1 MCRMLPPIVWPISKG
16 LGNIVSCQSHVPS
29 ATCPYHAN
37 DVNMIP
43 LKALDILCF
52 NLAHILVIV
61 TVPHVDWL
69 SRLGS
74 KVKATASGNILVG
87 LVADTEDI
95 CHIPVYC
102 VYKAMWQTK
111 KTTVRKIVIHFWT
124 CNWYFVAI
132 AWYFLY
138 RQNYVLLVASSWI
151 KNFVYLKAKHVILW
165 RLFNTS
171 NQWLNARLQ

>member
-1 MCRMLPPIVWPISKG
+1 MQMHRKYNSWYWHYFSCNLSQVLSNKGENVFHEYMMFFDNNIKLVNLFYVICRMLPPIVWPISKG

-43 LKALDILCF
+43 LKALDILCL

-95 CHIPVYC
+95 CHIPVYSVFRPC
-102 VYKAMWQTK
+102 GKLK
-111 KTTVRKIVIHFWT
+111 K
-124 CNWYFVAI
+124 
-132 AWYFLY
+132 
-138 RQNYVLLVASSWI
+138 Q
-151 KNFVYLKAKHVILW
+151 
-165 RLFNTS
+165 
-171 NQWLNARLQ
+171 Q